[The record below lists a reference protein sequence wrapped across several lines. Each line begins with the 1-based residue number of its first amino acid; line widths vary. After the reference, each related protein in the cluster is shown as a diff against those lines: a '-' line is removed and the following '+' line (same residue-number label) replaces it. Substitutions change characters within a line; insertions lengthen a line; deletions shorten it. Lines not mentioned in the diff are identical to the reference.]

1 MNHVTGHR
9 VTVEWRTRR
18 KGDLV
23 GQTHVP
29 HDEAVDLYLALHLEW
44 RESRQNSRRMAARAE
59 GGASRCPD
67 AANWIDWPSYSSSR
81 TVENVTGSPS
91 EATCEGHHNQS
102 QASRD
107 SQGCSSQERGALS
120 LEPPDHLALSLAPG
134 TAKHRTLAWASVPEV
149 TPEKG

>member
-9 VTVEWRTRR
+9 VTVEWRTGGKR
-18 KGDLV
+18 DLV
-23 GQTHVP
+23 GQTHVS
-29 HDEAVDLYLALHLEW
+29 HDEAVDLYLALHLE
-44 RESRQNSRRMAARAE
+44 RRDSRQNNGRMAARAE

-67 AANWIDWPSYSSSR
+67 AADWIDWSSYSSSR

-91 EATCEGHHNQS
+91 EATCEGHRNKS

-120 LEPPDHLALSLAPG
+120 LKPPDHLALSLAPG
-134 TAKHRTLAWASVPEV
+134 TAKHHTVAWASVPE
-149 TPEKG
+149 